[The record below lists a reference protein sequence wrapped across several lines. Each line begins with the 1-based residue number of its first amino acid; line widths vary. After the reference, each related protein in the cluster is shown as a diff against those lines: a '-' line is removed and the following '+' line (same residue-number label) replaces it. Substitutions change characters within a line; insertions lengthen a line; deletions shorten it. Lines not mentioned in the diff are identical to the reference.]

1 MAKRIVIEEFHVTVR
16 VLEDLPQTTTNS
28 AIRTLRTKR
37 FRSQLHQAIAEVFR
51 RHPSLKAAKFTLS
64 R

>member
-1 MAKRIVIEEFHVTVR
+1 MTKRIVVEEFHVTVR
-16 VLEDLPQTTTNS
+16 VLDNLPQATTNS

-37 FRSQLHQAIAEVFR
+37 FRSQLQQAIADVFR
-51 RHPSLKAAKFTLS
+51 RHPSLKAAKFGLS